1 MSAPI
6 SIAIETS
13 CRLGGL
19 ALGRGE
25 DLIDVVRFDAAG
37 RHATQLISHLRDL
50 LAGANLTAQD
60 LDEVYV
66 SAGPG
71 SFTGLRVGITA
82 VRTLAQ
88 ALPKLRCVAV
98 PTARA
103 IAEGDT
109 ARRLDWTHLG
119 VILDA
124 RKGTIHATQF
134 QRDGEDAIETAAGRV
149 VTPADFLAEAPRPL
163 LLIGEGLTHEP
174 VEGRG
179 VVQVPPEPHE
189 AHLPTPEATWRVGRK
204 LAWKQ
209 QFTEY
214 HHLLPIYARDPEA
227 VRLWEARNP
236 SA

>member
-1 MSAPI
+1 MSSPV

-25 DLIDVVRFDAAG
+25 DLLNVIRFDAKG
-37 RHATQLISHLRDL
+37 RHATQLISRLRDL
-50 LAGANLTAQD
+50 LAGQNLTVQD
-60 LDEVYV
+60 LNEVYV

-82 VRTLAQ
+82 ARTLAQ
-88 ALPKLRCVAV
+88 ALPDLRCVAV
-98 PTARA
+98 PTARV

-124 RKGTIHATQF
+124 RKGTIHATRF
-134 QRDGEDAIETAAGRV
+134 ERNGEDAIETAPGRV
-149 VTPADFLAEAPRPL
+149 LSPKDFLADAPRPL
-163 LLIGEGLTHEP
+163 LLIGEGLAHET

-179 VVQVPPEPHE
+179 VVQVPPEPPE
-189 AHLPTPEATWRVGRK
+189 AHLPTPEAVWRVGRK
-204 LAWKQ
+204 LAWANH
-209 QFTEY
+209 FTEY
-214 HHLLPIYARDPEA
+214 HHLLPIYALRPEA
-227 VRLWEARNP
+227 IRLWEARNQ
-236 SA
+236 AR